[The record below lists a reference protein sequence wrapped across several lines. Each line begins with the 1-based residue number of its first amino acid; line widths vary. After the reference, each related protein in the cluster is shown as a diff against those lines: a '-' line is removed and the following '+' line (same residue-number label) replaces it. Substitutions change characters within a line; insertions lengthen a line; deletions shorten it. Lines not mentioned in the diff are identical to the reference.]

1 MTIDAEDLDRFLES
15 HLNQQVAAAESILE
29 KLDVEQF
36 EMIDALCRKV
46 VKRMQYNNTRAK
58 IEYKDGLELLVKLG
72 IFLSLADQNVKKG
85 NEHG

>member
-1 MTIDAEDLDRFLES
+1 MAIDAEDLDRFLES

>member
-1 MTIDAEDLDRFLES
+1 MMAIDAEDLDRFLES

-29 KLDVEQF
+29 KLEVEEF

-72 IFLSLADQNVKKG
+72 IFLSLIDQNGKE
-85 NEHG
+85 NQHG

>member
-1 MTIDAEDLDRFLES
+1 MAIDAEDLDRFLES

-29 KLDVEQF
+29 KLEVEEF